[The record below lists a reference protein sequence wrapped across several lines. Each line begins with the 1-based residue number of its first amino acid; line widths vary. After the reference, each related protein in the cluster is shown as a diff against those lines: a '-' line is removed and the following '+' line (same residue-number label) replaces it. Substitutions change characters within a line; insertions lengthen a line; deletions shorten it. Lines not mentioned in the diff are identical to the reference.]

1 MHSKLHHISLEESKF
16 HLNVTLKI
24 RQLSVLTSCVYS
36 DRMGSFIIWFKKK
49 LRLQSIKALQ
59 YSDIPSTYQETVKY
73 KDSKD

>member
-1 MHSKLHHISLEESKF
+1 
-16 HLNVTLKI
+16 
-24 RQLSVLTSCVYS
+24 
-36 DRMGSFIIWFKKK
+36 MGSFIIWFKKK